1 MRLADLRADFA
12 LKRQLWLDLI
22 PAKFPGRE
30 SWDWLRACAA
40 ARGEN
45 VRRNDDTSQ
54 DAAMAEDSDI
64 RAAHDAYISAV
75 HAFYRARD
83 GEGGFLGG
91 MRSEHG

>member
-1 MRLADLRADFA
+1 MTLSM
-12 LKRQLWLDLI
+12 LKANFESKRKEWLDLI

-54 DAAMAEDSDI
+54 DEAMAADVEI